1 MSITLPIIV
10 LKATN
15 NKVLSLRLQ
24 DGLHISIYL
33 FKQLTMIVIL
43 VNLYSCPAF
52 AIQLLYLETL
62 LIQSLILFFRHA
74 EWKQSL
80 FNELIASLAV
90 YCYASLLLIKP
101 SETSLRDRIC
111 EVIVFGCYGST
122 ILFNT
127 VYKGIEFIVKTKI
140 FIRNAASEKYK
151 EKEEV
156 RKCSVADE
164 TFALHEDPQENHL
177 TEVKPK

>member
-1 MSITLPIIV
+1 
-10 LKATN
+10 
-15 NKVLSLRLQ
+15 
-24 DGLHISIYL
+24 
-33 FKQLTMIVIL
+33 MIVIL
-43 VNLYSCPAF
+43 VNLHSCPAF

-90 YCYASLLLIKP
+90 YCYASLLLLKP
-101 SETSLRDRIC
+101 SETSLRERIC
-111 EVIVFGCYGST
+111 EVIVFGCYCST

-140 FIRNAASEKYK
+140 FIRNTASEKYQ
-151 EKEEV
+151 EEGV